1 MEIERKFLI
10 SGFPE
15 GLPLLGEAVL
25 EQGYLCTDPVVRIR
39 SKEQDGRTT
48 YRLCFKGEGRLV
60 RQETELDLTAE
71 QFAELQNLL
80 RAPMVRKDF
89 RVYALPGGERLECSL
104 VDGAFFYAEVEFPTV
119 EAARAFTPP
128 AFLGREV
135 TEEEGFSMSDYWKT
149 HRFPSHD

>member
-104 VDGAFFYAEVEFPTV
+104 VDGAFYYAEVEFPTV
-119 EAARAFTPP
+119 EAAHAFTPP

-149 HRFPSHD
+149 RRFPSHD

>member
-25 EQGYLCTDPVVRIR
+25 KQGYLCTDPVVRIR

-149 HRFPSHD
+149 RRFPSHD

>member
-60 RQETELDLTAE
+60 RQETELDLTAQ
-71 QFAELQNLL
+71 QFSELQNLL

-104 VDGAFFYAEVEFPTV
+104 VDGAFYYAEVEFPTV

-135 TEEEGFSMSDYWKT
+135 TGEAGFSMSGYWKT
-149 HRFPSHD
+149 RRFPSHD

>member
-149 HRFPSHD
+149 RRFPSHD

>member
-15 GLPLLGEAVL
+15 GLPLLGEGVL

-89 RVYALPGGERLECSL
+89 RVYAPPGGERLECSL

-149 HRFPSHD
+149 RRFPSHD

>member
-60 RQETELDLTAE
+60 RQETELDVTAE

-135 TEEEGFSMSDYWKT
+135 TEEAGFSMSDYWKT
-149 HRFPSHD
+149 RRFPGHA

>member
-25 EQGYLCTDPVVRIR
+25 EQGYLCTEPVVRIR

-135 TEEEGFSMSDYWKT
+135 TEEAGFSMSDYWKT
-149 HRFPSHD
+149 RRFPSHD

>member
-25 EQGYLCTDPVVRIR
+25 EQGYLSTDPVVRIR

-60 RQETELDLTAE
+60 RQETEMDLTAE
-71 QFAELQNLL
+71 QFSELSNLL

-89 RVYALPGGERLECSL
+89 RVYALPGVERLECSL

-119 EAARAFTPP
+119 EAALAFTPP
-128 AFLGREV
+128 EFLGREV
-135 TEEEGFSMSDYWKT
+135 TEEAGFSMSEYWKT
-149 HRFPSHD
+149 RRFHGHA

>member
-25 EQGYLCTDPVVRIR
+25 KQGYLCTDPVVRIR

-48 YRLCFKGEGRLV
+48 YRLCFKGEG

-135 TEEEGFSMSDYWKT
+135 TEEAGFSMSDYWKT
-149 HRFPSHD
+149 RRFPSHD

>member
-119 EAARAFTPP
+119 EAAHAFAPP

-149 HRFPSHD
+149 RRFPSHD

>member
-25 EQGYLCTDPVVRIR
+25 DQGYLCTDPVVRIR

-60 RQETELDLTAE
+60 RQETEMDLTAE
-71 QFAELQNLL
+71 QFSELKNLL
-80 RAPMVRKDF
+80 RAPMVRKQF

-104 VDGAFFYAEVEFPTV
+104 VDGAFYYAEVEFPTV
-119 EAARAFTPP
+119 EAAHAFNPP

-149 HRFPSHD
+149 RRFPSHD

>member
-135 TEEEGFSMSDYWKT
+135 TEEAGFSMSDYWKT
-149 HRFPSHD
+149 RRFPSHD

>member
-25 EQGYLCTDPVVRIR
+25 DQGYLCTDPVVRIR

-60 RQETELDLTAE
+60 RQETEMDLTAE
-71 QFAELQNLL
+71 QFSELKNLL
-80 RAPMVRKDF
+80 RAPMVRKQF

-104 VDGAFFYAEVEFPTV
+104 VDGAFYYAEVEFPTV
-119 EAARAFTPP
+119 EAAHAFNSP

-149 HRFPSHD
+149 RRFPSHD